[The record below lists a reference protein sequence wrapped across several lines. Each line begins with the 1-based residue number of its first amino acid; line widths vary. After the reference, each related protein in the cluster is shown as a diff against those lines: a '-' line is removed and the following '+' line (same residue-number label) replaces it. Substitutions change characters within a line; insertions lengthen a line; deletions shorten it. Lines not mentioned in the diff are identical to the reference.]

1 MHAHAHHDHICI
13 IFEGSQAEKKSYLI
27 RYRCIIMFHELEK
40 MTLLY
45 GWFYK
50 YALPQ
55 LISHLPLTKTV
66 IRLLFCAKHRW
77 ANLFGSHK
85 RKIPLTVFQ

>member
-1 MHAHAHHDHICI
+1 MLMHTMI
-13 IFEGSQAEKKSYLI
+13 IYALFLKEVRQKKSYLI
-27 RYRCIIMFHELEK
+27 RYRCIMFHELEK

-55 LISHLPLTKTV
+55 LMSRLPLTKTG